1 MANPARAS
9 GTDLD
14 FEYAYH
20 RYNRPQND
28 DPTNEYMYQVPLEDN
43 GGRGQGNK
51 GYGEGDGD
59 TYVTNQ
65 SQPLE

>member
-1 MANPARAS
+1 MVNPARAS

-28 DPTNEYMYQVPLEDN
+28 DPTNEYMYQVALEEN
-43 GGRGQGNK
+43 GRGQGNK
-51 GYGEGDGD
+51 GDIEEDGD
-59 TYVTNQ
+59 TYVTHQ